1 MVYYAGME
9 QPLKLEL
16 DRSAKTPLAE
26 QIRKA
31 ISTAIESGVLAS
43 GARLPS
49 WLDLA
54 AQLGVARGTVR
65 NAYEKLAAAQ
75 LIVASRAAG
84 TRVADRPPA
93 IARVEQP
100 PDPDSFLAKYL
111 EMTAGPAIFQMGVP
125 AQETFPATLLARI
138 RSQAVRA
145 ESSAPAIYPD
155 PRGEPILRREIA
167 AYLAVARGIECS
179 PSQVIITAGYS
190 SGLGLAL
197 RVLGLEGQ
205 KVWMEDPGF
214 PLTRHGLEL
223 ARLSLVPIPVDADG
237 IDVDNGI
244 HHAPDAA
251 LVVVTPGQ
259 QAPLGPTLSLTRRLH
274 LLDWAARSA
283 AWVIEDDYLSELQ
296 LNGRAA
302 PALASLDRAGRVI
315 HIGSFSKTISPAL
328 RLGFLVA
335 PPALASHFAEVA
347 ACLAP
352 PPGPSVQLA
361 TAEFMREG
369 HYLRHLRR
377 AKRAYS
383 AHRDALLKC
392 LQVEASEISV
402 AGLGML
408 LRLPN
413 GVSDVSIAR
422 EIFAFG
428 MAPSPLS
435 VWYAAPEL
443 APSGLL
449 LGLGTAPPRQFARSC
464 DRLNGIMGRF
474 IDRTSLP

>member
-1 MVYYAGME
+1 MDP
-9 QPLKLEL
+9 PLKLEL

-26 QIRKA
+26 QIRKG
-31 ISTAIESGVLAS
+31 ISTAIETGVLVP

-65 NAYEKLAAAQ
+65 AAYEKLSAAQ

-84 TRVADRPPA
+84 TRVADRPPN

-100 PDPDSFLAKYL
+100 PDPGSFMERYL
-111 EMTAGPAIFQMGVP
+111 EMTAGPSIFQMGVP

-145 ESSAPAIYPD
+145 ELSAPAIYPD
-155 PRGEPILRREIA
+155 PRGELELRREIA

-179 PSQVIITAGYS
+179 PNQVIITGGYS

-197 RVLGLEGQ
+197 HVLGLEGR
-205 KVWMEDPGF
+205 KVWIEDPGF
-214 PLTRHGLEL
+214 PFARRGLEL

-237 IDVDNGI
+237 IDVDYGI
-244 HHAPDAA
+244 RHAPDAA

-259 QAPLGPTLSLTRRLH
+259 QAPLGSTLSLARRLR
-274 LLDWAARSA
+274 LLDWAVRSET
-283 AWVIEDDYLSELQ
+283 WVVEDDYLSELQ

-335 PPALASHFAEVA
+335 PPALTSRFAEFA

-352 PPGPSVQLA
+352 APGPSVQLA

-369 HYLRHLRR
+369 HYMRHLRR
-377 AKRAYS
+377 TKRVYS
-383 AHRDALLKC
+383 AQRDALLKC
-392 LQVEASEISV
+392 LRMEAGGISV
-402 AGLGML
+402 AGLTVL
-408 LRLPN
+408 LRLPD
-413 GVSDVSIAR
+413 GVPDLSIAR
-422 EIFAFG
+422 ETLALG
-428 MAPSPLS
+428 MAPVPLS
-435 VWYAAPEL
+435 VWYASPDSAQ
-443 APSGLL
+443 SGLL
-449 LGLGTAPPRQFARSC
+449 LGLATAPERQLAKSC
-464 DRLNGIMGRF
+464 DRLIGIIKRF
-474 IDRTSLP
+474 T